1 MAQQTKSTHQA
12 HCQVCGRLQ
21 AVMAHTGR
29 IAKPWNCGLA
39 HTIGVAGASDFAHST
54 THEHEAQQPDES
66 GTRQERQVRAPGW
79 CGVH

>member
-39 HTIGVAGASDFAHST
+39 HTIGVAGASDPSYYVVI
-54 THEHEAQQPDES
+54 
-66 GTRQERQVRAPGW
+66 G
-79 CGVH
+79 